1 MRKMSQQSHKR
12 RIFPLLLSMFC
23 MAGVSSLAQD
33 APIRVLL
40 LSGQNNHN
48 WRETTPVLKRLCEDT
63 GRFTVDICEQPGK
76 LTAETLQPYSVIV
89 SNWNSFSSD
98 PLNPAAAWPEKTRE
112 AYLDFVRNGK
122 GHVVIHAGSSSF
134 YDWPE
139 YQKLILATWGMDVTG
154 HGAPHD
160 FPVSISDPNH
170 PVTRGLRGFE
180 TFDELWHKV
189 PLQPGVTV
197 LAKAFSSEKSGGT
210 GKEEPVALAAS
221 YGKGRSFT
229 LLLGHDGRAMRNPGF
244 AALLT
249 RGVEWAATGNVTL
262 AVSAPPSRAAQA
274 GLQWKQTESLLA
286 LLNNERTVW
295 QFNHAKD
302 LEKTYFD
309 PLGLL
314 DGRNLAWNAPP
325 DHVWHHGLWFSW
337 KFING
342 VNYWEIN
349 GDTGKPDGET
359 KVETVKASPK
369 PDHSARIEMTLSYAP
384 QGGQPVMT
392 EKRTILVSP
401 PDAKGCYQLDWTL
414 TFKAGAKDVV
424 LDRTPLPGE
433 PDGQSW
439 GGYAGLSMRFAKDF
453 KDWQATSTEGKI
465 QPQEANRYRGKATA
479 MDFSG
484 MLEGGPAGVAILDH
498 PGNLNAPTPWYI
510 IMDPGPSF
518 AYFTPAVICYGPHM
532 LRGGKSM
539 TLRYRVIVH
548 PGRYDAAALKA
559 ESARF
564 TKPSDSGKP
573 GE

>member
-1 MRKMSQQSHKR
+1 MSQQSRNR

-23 MAGVSSLAQD
+23 MAGVSSAAQD

-63 GRFTVDICEQPGK
+63 GRFKVDICEQPEK
-76 LTAETLQPYSVIV
+76 LTAETLRPYSVIV

-98 PLNPAAAWPEKTRE
+98 PRNPMAAWPEKTRE

-134 YDWPE
+134 YEWPE

-160 FPVSISDPNH
+160 FPVSISDPDH
-170 PVTRGLRGFE
+170 PVTRGLEGFE

-229 LLLGHDGRAMRNPGF
+229 LLLGHDARAMRSPGF

-249 RGVEWAATGNVTL
+249 RGTEWAATGNVTL
-262 AVSAPPSRAAQA
+262 AVSAPPSAGAQA
-274 GLQWKQTESLLA
+274 GLKWKQTESFLA

-359 KVETVKASPK
+359 KVETVKATPK

-392 EKRTILVSP
+392 EKRKILISP
-401 PDAKGCYQLDWTL
+401 PDAKGSYHLDWTL
-414 TFKAGAKDVV
+414 TFQAGTKDVV

-433 PDGQSW
+433 PGGQSW

-453 KDWQATSTEGKI
+453 KDWQVMSTEGRI
-465 QPQEANRYRGKATA
+465 QSQEANRYRGKAPA
-479 MDFSG
+479 LDFSG
-484 MLEGGPAGVAILDH
+484 ALDGDPAGIAILDH
-498 PGNLNAPTPWYI
+498 PANLNAPTPWYV

-518 AYFTPAVICYGPHM
+518 AYFTPAVICYGPHT

-539 TLRYRVIVH
+539 ALRYRVIVH

-564 TKPSDSGKP
+564 TNPPGNRKSG
-573 GE
+573 E

>member
-1 MRKMSQQSHKR
+1 MRKMSQQSRKR

-23 MAGVSSLAQD
+23 MAGVPSLAQQ

-98 PLNPAAAWPEKTRE
+98 PRNPAAAWPEKTRE

-210 GKEEPVALAAS
+210 GKEEPVALAAP

-274 GLQWKQTESLLA
+274 GLQWKQAESFLA

-349 GDTGKPDGET
+349 GNTGKPDGET

-384 QGGQPVMT
+384 QSGETVMT
-392 EKRTILVSP
+392 ERRTILISP

-518 AYFTPAVICYGPHM
+518 AYFTPAVICYGPHT